1 MNIEIVGEET
11 EIDRNMV
18 DEIYNPLVHM
28 VRTPVD
34 HGLET
39 PEDRIKAG
47 KSEKGLISLRA
58 YHRGGN
64 IVIEISDDGR
74 GIE

>member
-1 MNIEIVGEET
+1 VRDLAKNAGKNVSVELVGEDT

-28 VRTPVD
+28 IRNSVD

-39 PEDRIKAG
+39 TADRIKAG
-47 KSEKGLISLRA
+47 KTEKG
-58 YHRGGN
+58 
-64 IVIEISDDGR
+64 
-74 GIE
+74 